1 MSALKEFHR
10 QYEEYLATF
19 EEYAQSYAEKML
31 TKPAILGE
39 SVKYSLLNGGK
50 RVRPVLALACADALG
65 LDKQV
70 ILPFA
75 LALEMIHTYS
85 LIHDDLPA
93 MDNDDFRRG
102 KPSNHKQYGEANAIL
117 AGDALLNEAYAICF
131 RECAKGEKYVVA
143 SAFLNDCAGMYG
155 MIAGQSA
162 DMECSIQEKEI
173 SEADLRYIYEHK
185 TGKLLLA
192 PVAIASILSDN
203 KSHMA
208 LESFG
213 KLLGQLFQ
221 MTDDI
226 LDVVGDFKELGK
238 SIGKD
243 ETENKL
249 TCVRLYGLEGAK
261 VRAAECA
268 MDALAV
274 LEGVDGDISFL
285 SELVHYVLNR
295 SN

>member
-1 MSALKEFHR
+1 MNEFQIR
-10 QYEEYLATF
+10 YNEYLAEF
-19 EEYAQSYAEKML
+19 EKYLQEYAAKMV
-31 TKPAILGE
+31 TSPTILGD
-39 SVKYSLLNGGK
+39 SMRYSLLCGGK

-65 LDKQV
+65 LDKQE

-102 KPSNHKQYGEANAIL
+102 KPSNHKQFGEANAIL
-117 AGDALLNEAYAICF
+117 AGDALLNEAYSICF
-131 RECAKGEKYVVA
+131 RECAKGEKYAVV
-143 SAFLNDCAGMYG
+143 SAFLNECAGIYG

-162 DMECSIQEKEI
+162 DMQF
-173 SEADLRYIYEHK
+173 SEENRELTEEDLFYVYEHK

-192 PVAIASILSDN
+192 PVAMASILSGN
-203 KSHMA
+203 KSYLA
-208 LESFG
+208 LEQFG
-213 KLLGQLFQ
+213 KLLGKLFQ

-226 LDVVGDFKELGK
+226 LDVTGDFKALGK

-243 ETENKL
+243 ETENKW

-261 VRAAECA
+261 IRAAECA
-268 MDALAV
+268 MDALAI
-274 LEGVDGDISFL
+274 LEGVEGDVSFL
-285 SELVHYVLNR
+285 RDLVDYVLKR